1 MERDKPKLDK
11 RLLSPFFRLWNWGSK
26 SLGHLPQITQQ
37 EVAGSN
43 RNAGLRW
50 LLCRQAASL
59 LFFYFYPVVPSQPTP
74 AKMYFTSISFCLQ
87 PNSWVSQSPGRLP
100 SWYQSQRGNVWCLAN
115 CALKVKDFTTF
126 HTVWKAG
133 EFTLN
138 QESHFPAFRGLKMF
152 AHVCIHT
159 HTGRENREI
168 KEGWALENVP
178 SGGFS
183 GWDFRTSVNPLT
195 WYSPLGSSHSCQ
207 GSLAPSARCTPN
219 PSVGVYLGGS
229 RSMGP
234 SEFCILPSSWMRLA
248 ILIYRILLA
257 LWPWASCLSLLLS
270 VLIYKMGIMAYIYF
284 PRLWWG

>member
-1 MERDKPKLDK
+1 MCTSQKKIFLRKKKRYNPCLSGGKILSVERDKPKLNK
-11 RLLSPFFRLWNWGSK
+11 RVLSPFFRLWNWGSK

-43 RNAGLRW
+43 RNAGLGW
-50 LLCRQAASL
+50 LPCSQAALL

-87 PNSWVSQSPGRLP
+87 PNSWVSQPPGRLP

-152 AHVCIHT
+152 AHVCIPTHT
-159 HTGRENREI
+159 HTHTHTHRKR
-168 KEGWALENVP
+168 K
-178 SGGFS
+178 
-183 GWDFRTSVNPLT
+183 R
-195 WYSPLGSSHSCQ
+195 
-207 GSLAPSARCTPN
+207 
-219 PSVGVYLGGS
+219 
-229 RSMGP
+229 
-234 SEFCILPSSWMRLA
+234 
-248 ILIYRILLA
+248 
-257 LWPWASCLSLLLS
+257 
-270 VLIYKMGIMAYIYF
+270 K
-284 PRLWWG
+284 